1 MNTTDMMNYIASAV
15 DFESDDGVER
25 IEANVIP
32 SMNSMVIYVKDD
44 DEGLDTAFVLS
55 IEQRRNDESR
65 V

>member
-1 MNTTDMMNYIASAV
+1 MNTTDMMNYIAGRV

-44 DEGLDTAFVLS
+44 DEGLDTAFVLT
-55 IEQRRNDESR
+55 IEQRRDS
-65 V
+65 